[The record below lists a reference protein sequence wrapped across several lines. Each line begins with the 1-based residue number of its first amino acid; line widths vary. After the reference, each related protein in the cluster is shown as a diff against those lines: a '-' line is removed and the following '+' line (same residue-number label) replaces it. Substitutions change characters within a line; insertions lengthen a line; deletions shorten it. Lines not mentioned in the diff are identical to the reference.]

1 MNTTSGLVGAEVR
14 QKISCQALNIRTLAA
29 VFGAITRIQRREI
42 MERVLREFEPV
53 RTHMSAGL
61 YADAVRFRVY
71 AIVAVEHIGC
81 TFNTNVTSALPDLQR
96 MVDPPQPI
104 CARCN
109 DPGHH
114 VSECDA

>member
-1 MNTTSGLVGAEVR
+1 MNTTSGLVGAKVR
-14 QKISCQALNIRTLAA
+14 QKISCNALDTRTLAA
-29 VFGAITRIQRREI
+29 VFGAITRAQRREI

-53 RTHMSAGL
+53 RKQMSAGI
-61 YADAVRFRVY
+61 YATAVRFRIY

-81 TFNTNVTSALPDLQR
+81 TFDTNVTSALPDVQY
-96 MVDPPQPI
+96 MMEPPQPV